1 MTDPLHFTQRISAP
15 PQIVHHAFTRPMLI
29 RQWLCD
35 FAFVAP
41 ENSFFLVWNDG
52 SRVMGA
58 LLQDEPDHLILSW
71 QNASDGALSQVEVA
85 ISPAEGGSSV
95 TVTHVNL
102 PDSAREAAEIFW
114 TTALNQLK
122 IALETGSDV
131 RLEQRPMLGI
141 YPSQLD
147 AEKAAR
153 LGVPVERGIYIDG
166 VIEGKSAAAAGL
178 KGGDV
183 LVAVDG
189 FPTLSFQNLTS
200 ALARLTPGSTVSV
213 EFYRGAEKMTLTVSL
228 SGRDQ
233 KAAPSTPSALAE
245 ALRAQYAALDAELDA
260 ITHDMPEDAM
270 EHAPADGD
278 WSANEVLAHL
288 IFTERWLQMYIWLCA
303 SGDDNLVW
311 IDNNPAQRAGILQ
324 RYPTGAELV
333 DALKGAQA
341 ETVAAVLA
349 LPASFVAMKPA
360 FARMSEVL
368 VTMDD
373 HTKEHFEQMRAAL
386 AHWRETATAAG

>member
-15 PQIVHHAFTRPMLI
+15 PQIVHKAFTTPILL

-58 LLQDEPDHLILSW
+58 LLQDEPNHLILSW

-85 ISPAEGGSSV
+85 ISPADGGSSV
-95 TVTHVNL
+95 TVTHLNL
-102 PDSAREAAEIFW
+102 ADSVRDGVEVFW
-114 TTALNQLK
+114 VTALNQLR

-131 RLEQRPMLGI
+131 RLEKRPMLGI
-141 YPSQLD
+141 FPSQLD

-153 LGVPVERGIYIDG
+153 IGVPVERGVYIDG
-166 VIEGKSAAAAGL
+166 VIEGKSAATAGL
-178 KGGDV
+178 KSGDV
-183 LVAVDG
+183 LIAIDG

-200 ALARLTPGSTVSV
+200 ALARLTPGSTVSI

-245 ALRAQYAALDAELDA
+245 ALQAQYAALDAELDA
-260 ITHDMPEDAM
+260 ITRDMPEDAM
-270 EHAPADGD
+270 EHAPAEGD

-311 IDNNPAQRAGILQ
+311 IDNNAAQRAGILQ
-324 RYPTGAELV
+324 RYQTGAELV
-333 DALKGAQA
+333 DALKRAQA
-341 ETVAAVLA
+341 ETTAAVLA
-349 LPASFVAMKPA
+349 LPASYVALKPA

-386 AHWRETATAAG
+386 AHWRDTATVAG